1 MKEIIKIEKLPLNK
15 AEIEK
20 WEEAR
25 EKCSFNL
32 PAVENLDKKMIIQ
45 LLEQALTK
53 IDELENNFE
62 NDERD
67 IFDIVDDKLYE
78 LDKLFEKQIETLKS
92 FFEDD

>member
-1 MKEIIKIEKLPLNK
+1 MREIIKIEKLPLNN

-25 EKCSFNL
+25 EKCLFNFSE
-32 PAVENLDKKMIIQ
+32 VENLDKKMIIQ

-78 LDKLFEKQIETLKS
+78 FDKLFEKQIEVLKAYYLR
-92 FFEDD
+92 